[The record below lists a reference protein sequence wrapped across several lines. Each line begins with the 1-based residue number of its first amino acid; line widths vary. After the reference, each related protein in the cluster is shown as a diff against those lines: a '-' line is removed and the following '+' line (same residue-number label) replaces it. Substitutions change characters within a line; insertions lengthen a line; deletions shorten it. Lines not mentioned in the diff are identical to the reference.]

1 MNPFGAKC
9 IFCKSMMITFDNIS
23 QYLNASRLSLDL
35 KKWKWRLLRELFC
48 LVSIRWILTY
58 YGNIMKKIIVFF
70 NSEPAVVVPAMTGVN
85 TIMREY
91 PNGEK
96 THLTVMAAGFPSLTG
111 DHKVIYVAAD
121 RHVTSE
127 EILEAAMRLLNWF
140 VDWPHES
147 PDNQY
152 HLNKW

>member
-1 MNPFGAKC
+1 MMSLWDALRMN
-9 IFCKSMMITFDNIS
+9 MMISYQELVRTF
-23 QYLNASRLSLDL
+23 L
-35 KKWKWRLLRELFC
+35 
-48 LVSIRWILTY
+48 
-58 YGNIMKKIIVFF
+58 
-70 NSEPAVVVPAMTGVN
+70 N

-127 EILEAAMRLLNWF
+127 EILEAAIRLL
-140 VDWPHES
+140 S
-147 PDNQY
+147 
-152 HLNKW
+152 

>member
-111 DHKVIYVAAD
+111 AHKVIYVAAD

-127 EILEAAMRLLNWF
+127 EILEAAIRLLSWF
-140 VDWPHES
+140 DAIALIIQENSLCLFV
-147 PDNQY
+147 
-152 HLNKW
+152 

>member
-1 MNPFGAKC
+1 
-9 IFCKSMMITFDNIS
+9 
-23 QYLNASRLSLDL
+23 
-35 KKWKWRLLRELFC
+35 
-48 LVSIRWILTY
+48 
-58 YGNIMKKIIVFF
+58 MKKIIVFF

-127 EILEAAMRLLNWF
+127 EILEAAGF
-140 VDWPHES
+140 APIF
-147 PDNQY
+147 PDTCY
-152 HLNKW
+152 HLTHYWL

>member
-1 MNPFGAKC
+1 M
-9 IFCKSMMITFDNIS
+9 
-23 QYLNASRLSLDL
+23 
-35 KKWKWRLLRELFC
+35 
-48 LVSIRWILTY
+48 SIRWILTY
-58 YGNIMKKIIVFF
+58 YGNIMKNHSFF

-127 EILEAAMRLLNWF
+127 EILEAAIRLL
-140 VDWPHES
+140 S
-147 PDNQY
+147 
-152 HLNKW
+152 

>member
-1 MNPFGAKC
+1 M
-9 IFCKSMMITFDNIS
+9 
-23 QYLNASRLSLDL
+23 
-35 KKWKWRLLRELFC
+35 
-48 LVSIRWILTY
+48 VSIRWILTY

-127 EILEAAMRLLNWF
+127 EILETAMRLLN
-140 VDWPHES
+140 
-147 PDNQY
+147 
-152 HLNKW
+152 

>member
-1 MNPFGAKC
+1 
-9 IFCKSMMITFDNIS
+9 
-23 QYLNASRLSLDL
+23 
-35 KKWKWRLLRELFC
+35 
-48 LVSIRWILTY
+48 
-58 YGNIMKKIIVFF
+58 MKKIIVFF

-127 EILEAAMRLLNWF
+127 EILEAAIRLLQATTL
-140 VDWPHES
+140 S
-147 PDNQY
+147 PFPSNTTVSDENVTM
-152 HLNKW
+152 LNSFLSGIVLLK

>member
-58 YGNIMKKIIVFF
+58 YGNIMKKILVFF

-96 THLTVMAAGFPSLTG
+96 THLTVMAAGFPSLPG

-127 EILEAAMRLLNWF
+127 EILEAAIRLLSWF
-140 VDWPHES
+140 DAIALIIQENSLCLFV
-147 PDNQY
+147 
-152 HLNKW
+152 